1 MRKTVE
7 VAILLSVAAAISL
20 GGCSSSETTGLCQ
33 NVVTA
38 KTSRFYFSSAPNAS
52 VRVITTPDA
61 NKLCST
67 DMGIKVRYERDDLAR
82 DRAPQNIYVQLA
94 VEDGSG
100 EPPTIF
106 ELDDP
111 NYSVEYGRK
120 YIQWGL
126 NVSAAD
132 RVEPVRYYIRIG
144 TSAPGEYPVLAD
156 AAIRYVAYEA
166 P

>member
-1 MRKTVE
+1 MRKILE
-7 VAILLSVAAAISL
+7 VALLLSVTAAMSL
-20 GGCSSSETTGLCQ
+20 GGCSSSETTGLCKDI
-33 NVVTA
+33 VTA
-38 KTSRFYFSSAPNAS
+38 KTARFYFSSAPNAS

-82 DRAPQNIYVQLA
+82 DRAPQNIYVEFA

-100 EPPTIF
+100 EPPTVF
-106 ELDDP
+106 ELDDAD
-111 NYSVEYGRK
+111 YSVEYGRK
-120 YIQWGL
+120 YIQWTL

-132 RVEPVRYYIRIG
+132 RVEPVKYYIRIG

-156 AAIRYVAYEA
+156 AAIRYVAYDA